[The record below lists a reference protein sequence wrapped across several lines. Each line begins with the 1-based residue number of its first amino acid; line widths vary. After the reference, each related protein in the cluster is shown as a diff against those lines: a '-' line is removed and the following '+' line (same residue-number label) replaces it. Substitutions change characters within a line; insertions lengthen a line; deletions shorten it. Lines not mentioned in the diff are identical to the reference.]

1 MNRVYAVS
9 ELSGAGGDFRGA
21 SWGMSKEEVKRSEDL
36 VPLNEGESYIT
47 YGERVM
53 GLASVVGYHFLSG
66 SLVEAGYAFR
76 EPLGAERVYIREY
89 SKVKGILTGSYGE
102 PSYDEDTCGECGGSC
117 VRCSGEECRDSCPLA
132 YLSEWTTGRSVIRL
146 VLMGEGNGFEFG
158 LLHRSMEHEL
168 RVARG
173 ERRD

>member
-9 ELSGAGGDFRGA
+9 ELSDAGGDFRGS

-53 GLASVVGYHFLSG
+53 GLASVVGYHFLEG
-66 SLVEAGYAFR
+66 GLVEAGYAFR
-76 EPLGAERVYIREY
+76 EPLGGERVYVREY
-89 SKVKGILTGSYGE
+89 SKVKGMLAGSYGE
-102 PSYDEDTCGECGGSC
+102 PSMDEAASGECGGFC
-117 VRCSGEECRDSCPLA
+117 VRCSGEECRNTCPLI

-146 VLMGEGNGFEFG
+146 VLMGEGSGFDFG
-158 LLHRSMEHEL
+158 LLHRSMEHDRL
-168 RVARG
+168 IGRG
-173 ERRD
+173 R